1 MPKISAAEYEPLKAF
16 FADWQERFPCPADLP
31 AEHHPLA
38 VLESMEQK
46 SMSQARLG
54 LGLAINDT
62 LEDSWDL
69 SPAEVTAIDQNLAGR
84 GIVTLSELRRRYSR
98 QFKSI
103 LKRGKIRDET
113 EYHLVAGILASFSAD
128 ATDDERMTLNEMVEP
143 YEARSAKK

>member
-16 FADWQERFPCPADLP
+16 FVAWQKRFPCPIDLP

-69 SPAEVTAIDQNLAGR
+69 SPAEVTAIDDDLAGR

-98 QFKSI
+98 QFKGI

-113 EYHLVAGILASFSAD
+113 EYYLVAGILASFTAD
-128 ATDDERMTLNEMVEP
+128 ATDEERTRLSEMVGA
-143 YEARSAKK
+143 YEAGVSKN

>member
-16 FADWQERFPCPADLP
+16 FAAWQERFPCLTDLP

-62 LEDSWDL
+62 LEDSWEL
-69 SPAEVTAIDQNLAGR
+69 SPAEVTAIDLVLAGR
-84 GIVTLSELRRRYSR
+84 GIITLSELRRRYSR
-98 QFKSI
+98 QFQGI

-113 EYHLVAGILASFSAD
+113 EYYLVTGILASFTAG
-128 ATDDERMTLNEMVEP
+128 ATDEERMKLDEMVEA